1 MDLEAERIKKRDL
14 LLLWGRGRVCIFLF
28 DLNLWYV
35 TPNSMRRGPE
45 SPGSVRGLYFCLA
58 PEQIQQHGSK
68 YENKLYSQEEKITY
82 FGVLFHE
89 EVFYLKERK
98 RKRKLHLINLHG
110 ADIFPVLLCMAFY
123 KWYIFSNLQA
133 IWIMGPT
140 FFLLHAKIF
149 FASFWNVSIW
159 WLFYLRIHFLSSLL
173 AYFFLCCFCSIL
185 ICLISAGSLLPAPFN
200 AQGAACSGK
209 RCHFSIHE
217 DRKMSQG
224 INM

>member
-149 FASFWNVSIW
+149 FCLFLKCFHMMIILFKNTFSLQFASI
-159 WLFYLRIHFLSSLL
+159 LFSLL
-173 AYFFLCCFCSIL
+173 
-185 ICLISAGSLLPAPFN
+185 LLLDSYLPDKCREL
-200 AQGAACSGK
+200 AACS
-209 RCHFSIHE
+209 F
-217 DRKMSQG
+217 
-224 INM
+224 